1 MDTNSQRGLI
11 ANLQSFRTMV
21 PGGVQF
27 SITNT
32 QQVFPL
38 AEIALEAHALG
49 DLKRRDDSSLDL
61 LAGLSSCFVRS
72 PVFVA
77 GFGSVPRAPDLFI
90 LLAFSSGDFF
100 LTLSHRF
107 LKLSDLLA

>member
-21 PGGVQF
+21 PGGLQF

-61 LAGLSSCFVRS
+61 LAGLSGSLAYSPILPPGLMRWETNRS
-72 PVFVA
+72 RSTGV
-77 GFGSVPRAPDLFI
+77 D
-90 LLAFSSGDFF
+90 
-100 LTLSHRF
+100 
-107 LKLSDLLA
+107 